1 MAAVAGFSSG
11 DTDAKAE
18 EAKAQ
23 DRAANVQ
30 TFRVIC
36 KVWVIIVW
44 AWLKACVMTNSNNQ

>member
-23 DRAANVQ
+23 DRAAKVQ

-44 AWLKACVMTNSNNQ
+44 A